1 MTKSMSEVAM
11 PWSRDPN
18 VQALRLKYNAAF
30 AAHQICARGLTE
42 ARMGGTTPPTAAVA
56 SEAQA
61 RFGLV
66 SARAALF
73 AAMAAIV
80 AQPVVRASNA

>member
-1 MTKSMSEVAM
+1 MHEFAT
-11 PWSRDPN
+11 PWSHDPT

-30 AAHQICARGLTE
+30 AAHQASAKGLTE
-42 ARMGGTTPPTAAVA
+42 AGLGGMTPPPAAVA
-56 SEAQA
+56 NEAQA

-80 AQPVVRASNA
+80 ALP

>member
-1 MTKSMSEVAM
+1 MHEFAM
-11 PWSRDPN
+11 PWSHDAT

-30 AAHQICARGLTE
+30 AAHQVCAKGLIE
-42 ARMGGTTPPTAAVA
+42 ARLGGMTPPAAAVA

-80 AQPVVRASNA
+80 APPLSP